1 MNLFSQRLIH
11 HIWSTSFFEMTALH
25 INLINIY
32 IYYMLKNCILDFA
45 FYIFI
50 SYVLRMIFGCDAAL
64 NHFRSCYV
72 ILNFS
77 KFHDGFLCPVLFIK
91 LGVIFYISVCC
102 ILLHYINICNM
113 LGYIISCCCIP
124 HNTTV

>member
-1 MNLFSQRLIH
+1 
-11 HIWSTSFFEMTALH
+11 MTVLH

-32 IYYMLKNCILDFA
+32 IYILQVKKCILDFA

-72 ILNFS
+72 ILCF
-77 KFHDGFLCPVLFIK
+77 F
-91 LGVIFYISVCC
+91 
-102 ILLHYINICNM
+102 
-113 LGYIISCCCIP
+113 
-124 HNTTV
+124 

>member
-1 MNLFSQRLIH
+1 
-11 HIWSTSFFEMTALH
+11 MTALH
-25 INLINIY
+25 INLINIYIY

-45 FYIFI
+45 FYNFI